1 MKLIKKILAGLLLLF
16 GVPFSMFAL
25 IEIANPETSAEERE
39 NATAALLILT
49 LPSTVAGGWLAWSVV
64 KQNRR
69 EAQERQN
76 QEGDRLREVFFDA
89 VRRERGEITVLEF
102 AMEAQ
107 ISGQDAKQYLD
118 ERAKEYDATFN
129 VGEQGEIS
137 YKFPL

>member
-25 IEIANPETSAEERE
+25 IEITNPETSAEDRE

-64 KQNRR
+64 QQNRR
-69 EAQERQN
+69 ETREREN
-76 QEGDRLREVFFDA
+76 QEGDRLREVFFDT
-89 VRRERGEITVLEF
+89 VRREGGEITVLRF

-118 ERAKEYDATFN
+118 ERTKEYNATFN

-137 YKFPL
+137 YKFHL